1 MTEDKY
7 STQYQEVEIK
17 HKITSDL
24 ILDWYEKA
32 ETCRDPKKRDAM
44 MVVIKVL
51 SRHIGEYLSTSPVK

>member
-7 STQYQEVEIK
+7 QTEYQEVEIK

-24 ILDWYEKA
+24 VLDWYEKA
-32 ETCRDPKKRDAM
+32 EKCHDQKKRDAM

-51 SRHIGEYLSTSPVK
+51 SKHIGEYLSTSPGK